1 MLVARLVEP
10 EPNLRADLQKALS
23 THIDRTDTSHD
34 LAHADR
40 VWLNAREIANNEGRG
55 NLRIL
60 IAAAYLHDL
69 VSLPKDHVDRHKS
82 STFSADKAA
91 PILQR
96 LGYTADEIAQV
107 QHVIAAHSY
116 SANIPPETIEA
127 MILQDAD
134 RLDALGAIG
143 IARTFAVSGAL
154 GRPIYD
160 AADPFAKARGLDDRN
175 FAIDHWPAKLLRL
188 PALMNTDSGKA
199 LARQRIILM
208 KNFLTQLASELG
220 TALPPDWDEI

>member
-10 EPNLRADLQKALS
+10 EPNLRADLQKALG
-23 THIDRTDTSHD
+23 THIDGADTSHD

-40 VWLNAREIANNEGRG
+40 VWLNAREIASNEGRG

-69 VSLPKDHVDRHKS
+69 VSLPKDHPDRHKS
-82 STFSADKAA
+82 STLSADKAA
-91 PILQR
+91 PILQN
-96 LGYTADEIAQV
+96 LGYTADEITQV
-107 QHVIAAHSY
+107 QHAIAAHSY

-160 AADPFAKARGLDDRN
+160 AADPFAKARGHDDRN
-175 FAIDHWPAKLLRL
+175 YAIDHWPAKLLRL

-199 LARQRIILM
+199 FARQRLILM
-208 KNFLTQLASELG
+208 KEFLTQLARELD